1 MELKKI
7 AEKLYSRSSN
17 MPLRP
22 HHFDPLDPRGLSL
35 QKSKTVNPQDQ
46 ILGAPETTQAQKRYF
61 LKGLFAVI
69 FLFLTFL
76 CGYGIYVYRKASF
89 SPEKVLVSFDLP
101 EEVEVGRNF
110 SFKVLYHNNNRA
122 DLEECFLKLSFPDSL
137 EILESDKQSLE
148 ASSGF
153 VVYKMEK
160 IVGGENGIITLQGR
174 LTEKKEALIYP
185 EISFSY
191 KVKGKTKIITKKEK
205 QGLKIAA
212 PKLFLELEAT
222 RQAASGDFV
231 EYLVRLANNTA
242 ENISGVDVVFKYPP
256 GFSFTRSVPDSVP
269 GSSHIF
275 RFPTISAKE
284 NLEISVKGTLS
295 GYSLEN
301 KIVSVE
307 AGFREGEKLTVL
319 AQESAQTEM
328 ITSPL
333 LITQDI
339 DFTGGAEGSLNF
351 DPGDLVGFKVKYE
364 NTSDIPMKEVVVSV
378 DLEGKVVN
386 PDAVKVEDGGS
397 FDPVSD
403 RITWRGST
411 TPELNLMN
419 PKQKGEFEFSL
430 GILSRLPAES
440 LEDKNF
446 EISSVAQIDSPD
458 VPTPIGA
465 NKLVSS
471 NKKTLKINTKV
482 ILEAFGFYNDD
493 LVSNAGPLP
502 PKVGEETTYSIHWK
516 VANINN
522 DLTKSSIKAVLPE
535 YISWKNKFYP
545 ARAGE
550 ISYNERTREVIWNI
564 NNIPAQTGT
573 QLEAKEIVFQVGLT
587 PNKEQIGSSPILV
600 GESIFTGTDAFTQKQ
615 YILKKDLINITLPSD
630 ESIGDKEVKVVE

>member
-1 MELKKI
+1 
-7 AEKLYSRSSN
+7 
-17 MPLRP
+17 
-22 HHFDPLDPRGLSL
+22 
-35 QKSKTVNPQDQ
+35 
-46 ILGAPETTQAQKRYF
+46 
-61 LKGLFAVI
+61 
-69 FLFLTFL
+69 
-76 CGYGIYVYRKASF
+76 
-89 SPEKVLVSFDLP
+89 
-101 EEVEVGRNF
+101 
-110 SFKVLYHNNNRA
+110 
-122 DLEECFLKLSFPDSL
+122 
-137 EILESDKQSLE
+137 
-148 ASSGF
+148 
-153 VVYKMEK
+153 
-160 IVGGENGIITLQGR
+160 
-174 LTEKKEALIYP
+174 
-185 EISFSY
+185 
-191 KVKGKTKIITKKEK
+191 
-205 QGLKIAA
+205 
-212 PKLFLELEAT
+212 
-222 RQAASGDFV
+222 
-231 EYLVRLANNTA
+231 
-242 ENISGVDVVFKYPP
+242 
-256 GFSFTRSVPDSVP
+256 
-269 GSSHIF
+269 
-275 RFPTISAKE
+275 
-284 NLEISVKGTLS
+284 
-295 GYSLEN
+295 LEN